1 MIVHWLE
8 ENYNFQTYI
17 SSQFKLVRSLGTTIW
32 KVVIKIAWNKQLH
45 LYGDYSKHIKRS
57 FLKYNELIN
66 LCFRILFINSKFKTD
81 NKHMQG
87 TSELLQPLLQLL
99 NKIKPIS
106 SELEDILIK
115 NFEPCNIK
123 KGKILL
129 YEGDVC
135 KNLWFLA
142 DGLLRSYHNIGSKE
156 VTSRIMFTNHVVIAP
171 GSFFKQTPATES
183 IEALSNCTVGIL
195 SNAKLQEIYNRF
207 PEFNFHTRIIT
218 EDYFYKQEQRL
229 YMLRKQNSTEK
240 YKYFMKNYGEY
251 LQQIPQ
257 KYIAS
262 FLNIARETF
271 NRTRNLGNK

>member
-1 MIVHWLE
+1 
-8 ENYNFQTYI
+8 
-17 SSQFKLVRSLGTTIW
+17 
-32 KVVIKIAWNKQLH
+32 
-45 LYGDYSKHIKRS
+45 
-57 FLKYNELIN
+57 
-66 LCFRILFINSKFKTD
+66 
-81 NKHMQG
+81 MQE

-99 NKIKPIS
+99 NKINPIS
-106 SELEDILIK
+106 SELENILIK
-115 NFEPCNIK
+115 SFEPGKIK

-156 VTSRIMFTNHVVIAP
+156 VTSRIMFKNHVVIAP

-183 IEALSNCTVGIL
+183 IDALGNCIVVTLSNV
-195 SNAKLQEIYNRF
+195 KLQEIYTRF
-207 PEFNFHTRIIT
+207 PEFNYHTRIIT

-240 YKYFMKNYGEY
+240 YKYFIENYGNY
-251 LQQIPQ
+251 LQFIPQ

-262 FLNIARETF
+262 FLNITRETF
-271 NRTRNLGNK
+271 SRIRNKR